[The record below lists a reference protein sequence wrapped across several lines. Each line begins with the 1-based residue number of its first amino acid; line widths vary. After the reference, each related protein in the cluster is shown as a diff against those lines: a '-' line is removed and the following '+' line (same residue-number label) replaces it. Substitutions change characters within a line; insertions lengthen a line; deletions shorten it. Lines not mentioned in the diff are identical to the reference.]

1 MYYYFNSEFPAII
14 KIDGI
19 YKGLI
24 NEVNQFEISCQS
36 FIEICPLS
44 RSENAFYFIL
54 NDDFLFNPPKG
65 VIITDLDGGYLVS
78 FTSLEQVSSFNV
90 ISQKKLPYSVI
101 TVFKENGLNL
111 SIETQN
117 DFYAETL
124 EFSCSNATITEFTLT
139 NTKLVAIYFFGKK
152 KILNCYLINEKIK
165 KIFSREI
172 FEFSFENGFST
183 TEIFYD
189 IAKHKITY
197 NWVFEENSLKK
208 STCKIER
215 KEDYQISK
223 LSTHLLPYAFFEEFM
238 LSDQVEE
245 FLSKNVHDNLNFLRE
260 YLGNY
265 IGVMPPPKFRDY
277 NEIGLIY
284 CIQNNR
290 YQVKYFCVTIEDNK
304 IVNINYSNKKW
315 LSKKLSHFI

>member
-1 MYYYFNSEFPAII
+1 MYYYFNSDFPAII
-14 KIDGI
+14 KIDGV

-24 NEVNQFEISCQS
+24 NEINEFEIFCQP
-36 FIEICPLS
+36 FVEIYPLS
-44 RSENAFYFIL
+44 RSENSFYFIL
-54 NDDFLFNPPKG
+54 NDDFLLNPPSG
-65 VIITDLDGGYLVS
+65 VIITDLDGGYLIS
-78 FTSLEQVSSFNV
+78 LTCLEQVSSFSI

-101 TVFKENGLNL
+101 TVFKENGLKL

-124 EFSCSNATITEFTLT
+124 EFSCSDATITEFSLSS
-139 NTKLVAIYFFGKK
+139 TKMIAVCFFGKK

-172 FEFSFENGFST
+172 FDFSFENGFFT
-183 TEIFYD
+183 TEIFCD

-197 NWVFEENSLKK
+197 DWIFEDNYLKK
-208 STCKIER
+208 NACTIER
-215 KEDYQISK
+215 NNEYQISK
-223 LSTHLLPYAFFEEFM
+223 LPTHLLPYAFFEEFIF
-238 LSDQVEE
+238 SDQVDE
-245 FLSKNVHDNLNFLRE
+245 FLSKNVYDNLNFLRE

-284 CIQNNR
+284 CVQNNK
-290 YQVKYFCVTIEDNK
+290 YKVKYFYVSIEDNK
-304 IVNINYSNKKW
+304 IININCS
-315 LSKKLSHFI
+315 SKN